1 MYVYRYKRYVLVY
14 SVVCIVVVYACSVM
28 RMV

>member
-1 MYVYRYKRYVLVY
+1 MCIGIRVYVLVY
-14 SVVCIVVVYACSVM
+14 SVVCMVVVYACSVM